1 MRLQIHGIPTCGTC
15 KKAIKWLNANEI
27 NFEFINT
34 KEHPPSRNEIEQWVK
49 SLTAKAM
56 RNTSG
61 RSYRELGAQ
70 KQTWQDKAWIEAF
83 ATDAMLLKRP
93 IFVKDGV
100 AVMVGFRENDAAIKL
115 LNLD

>member
-1 MRLQIHGIPTCGTC
+1 MRLQIYGIPTCATC
-15 KKAIKWLNANEI
+15 KKAIKWLDANEM

-34 KEHPPSRNEIEQWVK
+34 KEHPPSKDEIKQWVK

-61 RSYRELGAQ
+61 RSYRELGTH
-70 KQTWQDKAWIEAF
+70 KQTWQDEEWINAF

-93 IFVKDGV
+93 IFVKDGI
-100 AVMVGFRENDAAIKL
+100 AVMVGFRENNAQIKL
-115 LNLD
+115 LSLD